1 MVVSRAANSDTFKV
15 TTPADHEIVIT
26 RLFDAPK
33 RLVFD
38 AMTRP
43 EHVRRWW
50 GLLDERYS
58 VPVCEIDLRPGGAWR
73 FVGRGPMGEVVFYG
87 VYREIAPPTR
97 LVFTEIYAPFPDAES
112 VVTAVFTEEN
122 GKTRLTASCAYPS
135 REVRDIVM
143 KSGME
148 KGAALELRQAGRR
161 GHGARAGRGL
171 TPTRAGLK
179 PCATEASVLRTEG

>member
-15 TTPADHEIVIT
+15 TTPADREIVIT
-26 RLFDAPK
+26 RLFDAPR

-112 VVTAVFTEEN
+112 VVTAVFTEES
-122 GKTRLTASCAYPS
+122 GKTRLSASCTYPS
-135 REVRDIVM
+135 REVRDIVI

-148 KGAALELRQAGRR
+148 KGAALSYDRLEDVAMELARI
-161 GHGARAGRGL
+161 GA
-171 TPTRAGLK
+171 
-179 PCATEASVLRTEG
+179 